1 MEVKKK
7 FKPIDPVY
15 SEDEYR
21 KLGDAFMDSM
31 VYCKCGHSQQIK
43 PSRDKGICKYCNRTV
58 YNHSKARLRF
68 LMLTD
73 KNLLSQFSKGE

>member
-1 MEVKKK
+1 MEVKRK
-7 FKPIDPVY
+7 FRPIDPVY
-15 SEDEYR
+15 SEEEYR

-43 PSRDKGICKYCNRTV
+43 PSEAKRPCKYCNRTV

-73 KNLLSQFSKGE
+73 KKLLKQFSKGE